1 MTRCSQ
7 AGCIA
12 TDLRAYKRYI
22 GHGLVIL
29 CGNCAASL
37 QDIGMS
43 LTLVERREVDVP
55 PMVERRRLPRPK
67 WLAKAL
73 DWSAA

>member
-1 MTRCSQ
+1 MNRCAQ

-12 TDLRAYKRYI
+12 TDLRPYKRWI
-22 GHGLVIL
+22 GHGVTIL
-29 CGNCAASL
+29 CSNCAASL
-37 QDIGMS
+37 QAIGMS
-43 LTLVERREVDVP
+43 LTPLERRETDLPVLK
-55 PMVERRRLPRPK
+55 ERRRFPRPR